1 MFLPSF
7 CFISCDTIV
16 SDRRSRAFS
25 SYVASVT
32 RLVAPPRLA
41 NISVQKSTLQQS
53 FFRVWNAE
61 QQMCADDVSFFCERL
76 KCQKIDDGWRNHEQN
91 LEFPCA
97 TTIPFPPFL
106 RFLENL
112 SSSRNIFF
120 LTFLVE
126 NKKGTPYCL
135 FWRENSN
142 YIMLN

>member
-53 FFRVWNAE
+53 FFGFEMQSSRCVQMMFHSFAKGWNAKRLMMVE
-61 QQMCADDVSFFCERL
+61 ETTNKILNFHVQRRYHFHLSWDSLRISVHPETYFFSL
-76 KCQKIDDGWRNHEQN
+76 FLWKI
-91 LEFPCA
+91 
-97 TTIPFPPFL
+97 
-106 RFLENL
+106 
-112 SSSRNIFF
+112 
-120 LTFLVE
+120 
-126 NKKGTPYCL
+126 KKGLLITL
-135 FWRENSN
+135 FGAK
-142 YIMLN
+142 IQITLC